1 MRHFFTTKVKVA
13 LVLALL
19 LTAGL
24 AVASN
29 LLGITPGEVLVQTVL
44 TPLRTGASSLTAQAE
59 HLYSYVFEYEQLAA
73 ENEQLREELA
83 QLRDEYRSNASI
95 QREIERLRKLLELK
109 EDHEDYTLVDA
120 YIISWD
126 SGDWNN
132 TFTVNRGTSAGIQTG
147 MCAITESG
155 EVVGVV
161 TEAGHNYAVVKTV
174 LDATL
179 DISAIIS
186 SSGYSGMVRGGYAT
200 GQDGMLRMDYL
211 SSAAILRNNDQVVTA
226 GSTVYPRGL
235 VLGYVVDAGF
245 NDTGIAKYA
254 ILQPAADISSL
265 EQVFILTDFS
275 TE

>member
-59 HLYSYVFEYEQLAA
+59 QLYSYVFEYEQLAA

-83 QLRDEYRSNASI
+83 QLREEYRSNASI

-109 EDHEDYTLVDA
+109 EEHEDYTLVDA

-126 SGDWNN
+126 SGDWSS

-147 MCAITESG
+147 MCAITEGG
-155 EVVGVV
+155 EVIGVV
-161 TEAGHNYAVVKTV
+161 TEVGSSYAVIKTV
-174 LDATL
+174 LDSTL
-179 DISAIIS
+179 DISATIS

-200 GQDGMLRMDYL
+200 GQEGLLRMDYL

>member
-29 LLGITPGEVLVQTVL
+29 LLGVTPGEVLVQTVL
-44 TPLRTGASSLTAQAE
+44 TPLRTGARSLTAQAE
-59 HLYSYVFEYEQLAA
+59 QLYSYVFEYEQLAA

-109 EDHEDYTLVDA
+109 QEHEDYTLVDT
-120 YIISWD
+120 YIIGWD
-126 SGDWNN
+126 SGDWSSA
-132 TFTVNRGTSAGIQTG
+132 FTVNRGTSAGIETG

-155 EVVGVV
+155 EVVGIV
-161 TEAGHNYAVVKTV
+161 TEVGSNYSIIKTV
-174 LDATL
+174 LDSTL
-179 DISAIIS
+179 DISAIIA

-200 GQDGMLRMDYL
+200 GQEGMLRMDYL
-211 SSAAILRNNDQVVTA
+211 SSAAVLRNNDQVVTA
-226 GSTVYPRGL
+226 GSTVYPRDL
-235 VLGYVVDAGF
+235 ILGYVVDAGF

>member
-1 MRHFFTTKVKVA
+1 MRHFFSTKVKVA

-59 HLYSYVFEYEQLAA
+59 HLYNYVFEYEKLAA

-83 QLRDEYRSNASI
+83 QLRDDYRSNASI

-126 SGDWNN
+126 SGDWSSA
-132 TFTVNRGTSAGIQTG
+132 FTVNRGTSAGIQEG

-161 TEAGHNYAVVKTV
+161 TEVGSNYSVIKTV
-174 LDATL
+174 LDSTL

-186 SSGYSGMVRGGYAT
+186 SSGYSGMVRGSYVT
-200 GQDGMLRMDYL
+200 GQEGMLRMDYL

-226 GSTVYPRGL
+226 GSTVYPRDL
-235 VLGYVVDAGF
+235 ILGYVVDAGF

-265 EQVFILTDFS
+265 EQVFILTDFA

>member
-1 MRHFFTTKVKVA
+1 MRHFFSTKVKVA

-29 LLGITPGEVLVQTVL
+29 LMGITPGEVLVQTVL

-59 HLYSYVFEYEQLAA
+59 HLYNYVFEYEKLEA

-83 QLRDEYRSNASI
+83 QLRDEYRNNASI

-109 EDHEDYTLVDA
+109 EEHEDYTWVDA

-126 SGDWNN
+126 SGDWSSS
-132 TFTVNRGTSAGIQTG
+132 FTVNRGTSAGIQTG

-155 EVVGVV
+155 EVVGIV
-161 TEAGHNYAVVKTV
+161 TEAGSNYSVIKTV
-174 LDATL
+174 LDSAL

-186 SSGYSGMVRGGYAT
+186 SSGYSGMVRGSYAT
-200 GQDGMLRMDYL
+200 GQEGMLRMDYL
-211 SSAAILRNNDQVVTA
+211 SSAAVLRNNDQVVTA

-235 VLGYVVDAGF
+235 ILGYVVDAGF

-254 ILQPAADISSL
+254 ILKPAADISSL
-265 EQVFILTDFS
+265 EQVFILTNFS

>member
-29 LLGITPGEVLVQTVL
+29 LLGVTPGEVLVQTVL
-44 TPLRTGASSLTAQAE
+44 TPLRTGARSLTAQAE
-59 HLYSYVFEYEQLAA
+59 QLYSYVFEYEQLAA

-109 EDHEDYTLVDA
+109 QEHEDYTLVDT
-120 YIISWD
+120 YIIGWD
-126 SGDWNN
+126 SGDWSSA
-132 TFTVNRGTSAGIQTG
+132 FTVNRGTSAGIETG

-155 EVVGVV
+155 EVVGIV
-161 TEAGHNYAVVKTV
+161 TEVGSNYSIIKTV
-174 LDATL
+174 LDSTL
-179 DISAIIS
+179 DISAIIA

-211 SSAAILRNNDQVVTA
+211 SSAAVLRNNDQVVTA
-226 GSTVYPRGL
+226 GSTVYPRDL
-235 VLGYVVDAGF
+235 ILGYVVDAGF